1 MHNKK
6 ITKEHLIQRRSE
18 ILAQLGRLDDDIHN
32 ELDRHPDEQSIQLEQ
47 QEVTLSMVE
56 GLNKELKEIE
66 IMLLDEDVEQET
78 A

>member
-6 ITKEHLIQRRSE
+6 ITKEHLIQRRGE

-32 ELDRHPDEQSIQLEQ
+32 ELDHHPDEQSIQLEQ
-47 QEVTLSMVE
+47 QEVKLSMVE

-66 IMLLDEDVEQET
+66 IMLL
-78 A
+78 

>member
-6 ITKEHLIQRRSE
+6 ITKEHLIQRRGE

-32 ELDRHPDEQSIQLEQ
+32 ELDHHPDEQSIQLEQ
-47 QEVTLSMVE
+47 QEVTLSMVD

-66 IMLLDEDVEQET
+66 IMLLEEEESN
-78 A
+78 

>member
-1 MHNKK
+1 MIKK

-32 ELDRHPDEQSIQLEQ
+32 ELDGHPDEQSIQLEQ

>member
-47 QEVTLSMVE
+47 QEVTLSMVDR
-56 GLNKELKEIE
+56 LNKELKEIE
-66 IMLLDEDVEQET
+66 IMLLEEEESN
-78 A
+78 